1 MVRTSRSTDVKVS
14 PPESWAELLDEYER
28 FATRYRDLSPRTVK
42 QQKTY
47 IDRFCSHFQARSPA
61 KLFAGLSPRSVQDFL
76 FQYAKEYS
84 SGSRAWMQF
93 SLRAFLRFCHHQEYI
108 STDLAAAVPT
118 VHKRRLATVPKGI
131 EDAPALQLLNG
142 IDITTPSGMR
152 DHAIGQVLFT
162 YGVRGIQVRTLTLDD
177 IEWRK
182 SLIHF
187 KSAKGGKPI
196 TQHLTPEV
204 GNSLLRYIRHGRP
217 RHTPYREV
225 FLTLTSSPGPFRS
238 PSALSAIIARRLE
251 SAQVTLP
258 DGVSHGTHSF
268 RHRFAK
274 TMLDNQV
281 PLKSIADMLGHRHL
295 DSTFIYS
302 KVDLQSLR
310 QAALPWP
317 EEVTP

>member
-1 MVRTSRSTDVKVS
+1 MVRTRKSTDAKVS
-14 PPESWAELLDEYER
+14 PPESWSELLDEYER
-28 FATRYRDLSPRTVK
+28 FATRYRNLSPRTVK

-47 IDRFCSHFQARSPA
+47 INRFCSHSQARSPA
-61 KLFAGLSPRSVQDFL
+61 KLFAALSPRSIQDFL

-84 SGSRAWMQF
+84 SGSRTWMQF
-93 SLRAFLRFCHHQEYI
+93 SLRAFLRFCRHQKYI
-108 STDLAAAVPT
+108 LIDLAAAVPT
-118 VHKRRLATVPKGI
+118 VHKRRLATVPKAI
-131 EDAPALQLLNG
+131 EDAPALQLLNA

-152 DHAIGQVLFT
+152 DHAIGQILFT
-162 YGVRGIQVRTLTLDD
+162 YGVRGIHVRTLTLDD
-177 IEWRK
+177 IEWRE
-182 SLIHF
+182 SCIHF
-187 KSAKGGKPI
+187 QSTRGGKAI

-204 GNSLLRYIRHGRP
+204 GNSLLRYLRHGRP

-225 FLTLTSSPGPFRS
+225 FLTRTSSPHPLRGAS
-238 PSALSAIIARRLE
+238 TLSAIIARRLE

-258 DGVSHGTHSF
+258 DGVSHGTHPF

-295 DSTFIYS
+295 DSTFIYT